1 MTNAPNSSLDGHS
14 QEDYGR
20 LIDIVEGVF
29 IVVLAVI
36 AIIGNGLIIYVIYR
50 NRSLHVLRNLF
61 IASLS
66 FSDFCMAC
74 TDVLYQGIGK
84 LVPKYQPPHY
94 SICYFILLCGVLF
107 GSASVFNLT
116 AMTINRYIAISY
128 PLHYSQYVTSRRS
141 AIILLLLWLAA
152 LCLALPPLLWRPV
165 DVVCYSTTPSE
176 EHLINEIAY
185 MAAEWI
191 FWFVIP
197 ALIILISYC
206 RIYRIAK
213 NQARQI
219 AALEMSQRT
228 AVADNP
234 NNSLPDAA
242 KTMNPKVRIS
252 TYKEKKAGRM
262 VTILIGFW
270 LFCWLPFF
278 TVLTI
283 HKFLLSEGVPPIL
296 MRIFLGLMFINSA
309 GNPILLTMHNK
320 EMKVALQ
327 RLFFHRASRRNSIP
341 SNEVELTSI
350 RRMTH
355 AHISTG

>member
-1 MTNAPNSSLDGHS
+1 MVYAPNSSLDGDDGN
-14 QEDYGR
+14 EGR
-20 LIDIVEGVF
+20 IVDIVEGVF

-50 NRSLHVLRNLF
+50 NRTLHVLRNLF

-66 FSDFCMAC
+66 LSDFCMGC

-84 LVPKYQPPHY
+84 LVPNYKPPHF
-94 SICYFILLCGVLF
+94 SFCYFVLFCGVLF

-141 AIILLLLWLAA
+141 AMILLLLWLAA
-152 LCLALPPLLWRPV
+152 CCLALPPLLWRPV

-176 EHLINEIAY
+176 EHLVNEIAY

-197 ALIILISYC
+197 ALIILVAYC

-219 AALEMSQRT
+219 AAMEMSQQC
-228 AVADNP
+228 AVDENP
-234 NNSLPDAA
+234 TNQLPGAA
-242 KTMNPKVRIS
+242 KTMNPKLRIS

-296 MRIFLGLMFINSA
+296 MRIFLGLMFMNSA
-309 GNPILLTMHNK
+309 GNPLLLTMYNK
-320 EMKVALQ
+320 EMKVALH
-327 RLFFHRASRRNSIP
+327 RLFSQRASRGRNSIP
-341 SNEVELTSI
+341 SNEVELTSV
-350 RRMTH
+350 RRVTH
-355 AHISTG
+355 PHVTTS